1 MEHASLRPDVLQ
13 LIAGDPRLAE
23 LYRQAV
29 VNYQVADLLDVRALS
44 APEQAATWR
53 LRATDRRELG
63 DRIMRDL
70 LDGVAEERSTS
81 STGLPQSVR

>member
-1 MEHASLRPDVLQ
+1 MEPSLQPEIRQ
-13 LIAGDPRLAE
+13 LIAGDPHLAE
-23 LYRQAV
+23 QYRQAV

-70 LDGVAEERSTS
+70 LDEISAKRSTS

>member
-1 MEHASLRPDVLQ
+1 VEHALLQPETLQ

-23 LYRQAV
+23 QYRQAV

-53 LRATDRRELG
+53 RRAADRRELG
-63 DRIMRDL
+63 DRLMRVL
-70 LDGVAEERSTS
+70 LDGISAERPTS